1 MIIDVSLHELAA
13 VAKLSLARAASS
25 LQLIHLPL
33 VESELACLLLCQVC
47 EIESDADEVTLGG
60 VIAFI
65 LIVIDDHVIA
75 VILSCRH
82 VLEVI
87 EIEGIRQD
95 VI

>member
-1 MIIDVSLHELAA
+1 MLAV
-13 VAKLSLARAASS
+13 VAKISFTGMSSS
-25 LQLIHLPL
+25 LQFIHLPL

-47 EIESDADEVTLGG
+47 EIESDADEVTLGS

-65 LIVIDDHVIA
+65 LIVIDDHIIS

-87 EIEGIRQD
+87 EIEWIGQD